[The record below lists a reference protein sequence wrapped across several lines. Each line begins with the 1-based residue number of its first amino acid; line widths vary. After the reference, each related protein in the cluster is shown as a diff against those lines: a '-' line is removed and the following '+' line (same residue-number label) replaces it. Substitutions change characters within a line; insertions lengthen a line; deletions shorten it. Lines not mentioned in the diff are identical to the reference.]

1 VERVVSE
8 LPELVVLAILSTL
21 LVLLVPP
28 SCVRLLLLGFLT
40 VLPDCLLGVSPDVSL
55 AHCLPEHPLHLLSGL
70 LLVLISGFLVL
81 LLTVEVVHE
90 LFPEAL
96 IAPAF
101 LFLVAP
107 VL

>member
-1 VERVVSE
+1 MERVVSE

-28 SCVRLLLLGFLT
+28 SCVRLLLLGFLA
-40 VLPDCLLGVSPDVSL
+40 VLPDCLLWVSPDVSL
-55 AHCLPEHPLHLLSGL
+55 VHGLPEHSLHLLSGL

-81 LLTVEVVHE
+81 LLAVEVVHE
-90 LFPEAL
+90 LFPVAL
-96 IAPAF
+96 IAPAL